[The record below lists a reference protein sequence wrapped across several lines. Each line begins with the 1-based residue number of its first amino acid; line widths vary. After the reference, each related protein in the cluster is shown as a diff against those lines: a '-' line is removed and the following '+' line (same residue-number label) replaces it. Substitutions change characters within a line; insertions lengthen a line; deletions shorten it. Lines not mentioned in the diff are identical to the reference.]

1 MNFFALAPGV
11 MKTKMFFKT
20 HLKKYIKN
28 YSKNISFTDPLNNYE
43 LIKVLI
49 NEKDNKLSGKLFSV
63 KWDKWQNSKY
73 LKKIKKNQELLTL
86 RRKI

>member
-1 MNFFALAPGV
+1 
-11 MKTKMFFKT
+11 MFFKT
-20 HLKKYIKN
+20 HLKRFKKN
-28 YSKNISFTDPLNNYE
+28 YLKKISFTDPLNNYQ

-63 KWDKWQNSKY
+63 KWDNWRNLKY